1 MEPDTLDRAVR
12 TWAAIGRGKTEGLT
26 WGEFALLHACGA
38 EGWAPFS
45 VLTEVLHLSPQRVSN
60 LLTPLCARGLVLV
73 EADDVDRRRRVVRLT
88 EAGRS
93 TYAGAARQHAR
104 ALEGGR

>member
-1 MEPDTLDRAVR
+1 MEPDPLDRAVR
-12 TWAAIGRGKTEGLT
+12 LWAAVGRGKVEGLT

-45 VLTEVLHLSPQRVSN
+45 VLTEALRLSPQRVSN

-73 EADDVDRRRRVVRLT
+73 EADAVDRRRRVVRLT
-88 EAGRS
+88 GAGRE
-93 TYAGAARQHAR
+93 TYAGAARRHAR
-104 ALEGGR
+104 ALEDGR